1 LPASATITGI
11 VKNTYPLKKGFGT
24 VSQLHQQPNNKQ
36 TRLLS
41 RGLPDETVH
50 QPPSAMAVIGAIGVL
65 AGVLG
70 NLWQMGT
77 TIDGVFQ
84 MFTNGRHAFIDFG
97 SIFTNFGT
105 VIYDICFL
113 IAFSFQSALIY
124 LVFRIDTKWKRQ
136 QTGGTGK
143 KKRLGQ
149 QGYANAA
156 VEVVQQ
162 IGLFAIWVGL
172 AFVIDTLGDYM
183 FISSR
188 IAPNVDG
195 VTATFLIFLYAV
207 ALYALS
213 TIAFVRAWEY
223 LWASSK
229 AKDYWAALRGR
240 RQPTVKY

>member
-1 LPASATITGI
+1 VNQQQQSTS
-11 VKNTYPLKKGFGT
+11 KK
-24 VSQLHQQPNNKQ
+24 
-36 TRLLS
+36 TRLLA

-50 QPPSAMAVIGAIGVL
+50 QPPSAMAVIGAIGVI
-65 AGVLG
+65 AGALSNG
-70 NLWQMGT
+70 WQMAT

-84 MFTNGRHAFIDFG
+84 MFTNGRHAI
-97 SIFTNFGT
+97 TNFSSFFNFGN
-105 VIYDICFL
+105 VIYDVCFL

-124 LVFRIDTKWKRQ
+124 LVFRIDTRWKRQ
-136 QTGGTGK
+136 QTGGTTGRR
-143 KKRLGQ
+143 KRLGGGQ
-149 QGYANAA
+149 AGYGRAA

-162 IGLFAIWVGL
+162 LGLFGIWVGL

-188 IAPNVDG
+188 ISPSVDAT
-195 VTATFLIFLYAV
+195 TAVFLIFLYAV

-229 AKDYWAALRGR
+229 AKDYWSALRGQHR
-240 RQPTVKY
+240 TTPKY

>member
-1 LPASATITGI
+1 VAPGCKEQMFFSRKVYHMNQLQ
-11 VKNTYPLKKGFGT
+11 KKPK
-24 VSQLHQQPNNKQ
+24 QNNDPKK
-36 TRLLS
+36 TRILA

-50 QPPSAMAVIGAIGVL
+50 QPPSAMAVIGGLGVIAGVL
-65 AGVLG
+65 A
-70 NLWQMGT
+70 NSWQMAT
-77 TIDGVFQ
+77 TIDGVYQ
-84 MFTNGRHAFIDFG
+84 MFTHGEHAISTFWSFFKFG
-97 SIFTNFGT
+97 N
-105 VIYDICFL
+105 VVYDICFL

-124 LVFRIDTKWKRQ
+124 LVFRIDTKWKKQ
-136 QTGGTGK
+136 QTGGNNGK

-149 QGYANAA
+149 VGYGRAA

-162 IGLFAIWVGL
+162 LGLFGIWVGL
-172 AFVIDTLGDYM
+172 GFVIDTLGDYM

-195 VTATFLIFLYAV
+195 PTTVFLIFLYAV

-229 AKDYWAALRGR
+229 AKDYWNELRGQR
-240 RQPTVKY
+240 RTTPKY

>member
-1 LPASATITGI
+1 MSLQQVQQKGNNDP
-11 VKNTYPLKKGFGT
+11 KK
-24 VSQLHQQPNNKQ
+24 
-36 TRLLS
+36 TRVLA

-50 QPPSAMAVIGAIGVL
+50 QPPSAMAVIGGIGVVAGML
-65 AGVLG
+65 A
-70 NLWQMGT
+70 NSWQMAT

-84 MFTNGRHAFIDFG
+84 MFTHGEHAFTDFW
-97 SIFTNFGT
+97 SFFTNFRSVT
-105 VIYDICFL
+105 YDICFL

-136 QTGGTGK
+136 QTGNGTGK
-143 KKRLGQ
+143 KNKLHKTGQ
-149 QGYANAA
+149 QPQGYGKAA

-162 IGLFAIWVGL
+162 LGLFGIWVGL
-172 AFVIDTLGDYM
+172 GFVIDTLGDYM

-195 VTATFLIFLYAV
+195 VTSAFLIFLYAV

-229 AKDYWAALRGR
+229 AKDYWNALRESR
-240 RQPTVKY
+240 RTPKY

>member
-1 LPASATITGI
+1 M
-11 VKNTYPLKKGFGT
+11 
-24 VSQLHQQPNNKQ
+24 SQLQQQQPNNDKK

-50 QPPSAMAVIGAIGVL
+50 QPPSAMAVIGVISGVL
-65 AGVLG
+65 A
-70 NLWQMGT
+70 NCWQMGT

-97 SIFTNFGT
+97 SVFANFGN

-136 QTGGTGK
+136 QTGGTTGK
-143 KKRLGQ
+143 KKRSGQ
-149 QGYANAA
+149 QGYIKAA

-162 IGLFAIWVGL
+162 IGLFAVWVGL

-188 IAPNVDG
+188 ISPSVDG
-195 VTATFLIFLYAV
+195 VTAAFLIFLYAV

-229 AKDYWAALRGR
+229 AKDYWNALRESR
-240 RQPTVKY
+240 RTPKY